1 MNTVKILKTTISE
14 TTLVEVSKILN
25 NENSLKV
32 AICNTNTVVR
42 SYKDNQLSNIV
53 NSFDIKTPDGFPIA
67 KSSSI
72 LYKNGQRRV
81 DGYNLFL
88 STISEGLAKNTSHYF
103 FGSEQVV
110 LNKLEAQ
117 LKEIFPDINIK
128 GSFSPPLGDYHEL
141 VNEEHIKNIIEE
153 KPDIVWVSLGFP
165 KQELFINLLH
175 EKYSL
180 KSNLVGIGAVFE
192 WVAGTKIKAPEFLA
206 NLGLEWL
213 LRLIQE
219 PKRLFRRYFVDNF
232 LFLYLITKQFI
243 SKK

>member
-14 TTLVEVSKILN
+14 TTLIEVSKILN

-42 SYKDNQLSNIV
+42 SSKDNELCDTI
-53 NSFDIKTPDGFPIA
+53 NSFHIKTPDGFPIA

-72 LYKNGQRRV
+72 LYKNSQRRV

-88 STISEGLAKNTSHYF
+88 STISEGLDKNTSHYF
-103 FGSEQVV
+103 FGSKQGV

-117 LKEIFPDINIK
+117 LKEMFPDINIK
-128 GSFSPPLGDYHEL
+128 GSFSPPVGDYKEL
-141 VNEEHIKNIIEE
+141 AKEEHIKNIIKK

-180 KSNLVGIGAVFE
+180 NSNLVGIGAVFE
-192 WVAGTKIKAPEFLA
+192 WVAGTKIKAPEFIA
-206 NLGLEWL
+206 NLGLEWI

>member
-42 SYKDNQLSNIV
+42 SYKDNQLSNVV

-72 LYKNGQRRV
+72 LYKNDQKRV

-88 STISEGLAKNTSHYF
+88 STINEGLDKNTSHYF

-128 GSFSPPLGDYHEL
+128 GSFSPPLGDYQEL
-141 VNEEHIKNIIEE
+141 ANEEHIKNIIEE

-192 WVAGTKIKAPEFLA
+192 WVAGTKIKAPEFIA
-206 NLGLEWL
+206 NLGLEWI

-219 PKRLFRRYFVDNF
+219 PKRLFRRYFIDNS

>member
-25 NENSLKV
+25 NESSLKV
-32 AICNTNTVVR
+32 AVCNTNTVVR
-42 SYKDNQLSNIV
+42 SYRDKQLSNII
-53 NSFDIKTPDGFPIA
+53 NSFEIKTPDGFPIA

-103 FGSEQVV
+103 FGSEQSV
-110 LNKLEAQ
+110 LNKLEAK

-128 GSFSPPLGDYHEL
+128 GSFSPPVGDYDQL
-141 VNEEHIKNIIEE
+141 ANEEHIKNIIKEE
-153 KPDIVWVSLGFP
+153 PDIVWVSLGFP
-165 KQELFINLLH
+165 KQELFINRLH

-206 NLGLEWL
+206 NLGLEWI

-219 PKRLFRRYFVDNF
+219 PKRLFRRYFVDYL
-232 LFLYLITKQFI
+232 LFIYLITKQFI